1 MSSIARPYEPK
12 ASRSPAFVRLGSRFE
27 QALAYVVAMHRE
39 QARKDK
45 PVPYLSHLLGVA
57 SIVLEFGGSEDQ
69 AIAGLLHDT
78 IEDCG
83 AEHVPEIRERFGEE
97 VLLMVRACTDSEV
110 PGGEDK
116 SDWHERKR
124 AYLLHLSKLDPRDP
138 ALLVSASDKLHNA
151 RAIVTD
157 LRRDPSFL
165 ASFNG
170 GTEGQLSYYETLS
183 GIFEGLIPGALSDEL
198 RRTVEQMRP
207 LASPVPPGVPSP

>member
-12 ASRSPAFVRLGSRFE
+12 ASRSPAFVRLGTRFE
-27 QALAYVVAMHRE
+27 QALAYAVAMHRE
-39 QARKDK
+39 QPRKDK

-97 VLLMVRACTDSEV
+97 VLQMVRACTDSEV
-110 PGGEDK
+110 PGGQEK

-124 AYLLHLSKLDPRDP
+124 AYLRHLSELDPSDP

-151 RAIVTD
+151 RAIVSD
-157 LRRDPSFL
+157 LRRDRAFL
-165 ASFNG
+165 SQFNG
-170 GTEGQLSYYETLS
+170 GTEGQLWYYGTLAET
-183 GIFEGLIPGALSDEL
+183 FEGLLPGALSDEL
-198 RRTVEQMRP
+198 RRTVDQMP
-207 LASPVPPGVPSP
+207 LLASPGSPGVPTP